1 MKIIAAL
8 LFLSLPLFP
17 AARNGNIHG
26 TVTDQE
32 SGDPLAGVNILLKN
46 TFMGTTSNQRG
57 VFQISDLSVGD
68 FTLII
73 SMIGYE
79 KKTIPAVTVNPG
91 RTTVLEI
98 KLIRDILAGSEVIVT
113 ASRKKQDIMEVPLS
127 VSVISPREL
136 REKSVTDLSEI
147 LPFIPGLFTVNGQ
160 VNIRGASGYTLGAGD
175 RSLLLLDGVPLLG
188 SASGNITWAVIPTS
202 EIEQVEIVKSGGSAL
217 YGSSALGGVIN
228 VLTRNAPSRPETR
241 FRLKTGLYSEP
252 EYDKWKWRDS
262 PGVYNILE
270 LTHSR
275 PVGNHSAWV
284 RMQTNNSDGFN
295 QLGWK
300 KSYNLTG
307 KIKYNFGQAYTGSI
321 FGNYY
326 ADQVGLSS
334 LWKNAAHPFEAP
346 QGAKKDRSEGS
357 KLNINGF
364 FNILYSSGTILKI
377 KSGLYDVHWQNYSST
392 NDDFADENKLF
403 GEIQLS
409 TDRGNSTQITTGLV
423 IQKTRVEARAFG
435 DHSSLTLAGYMLT
448 RLRFLKRLTIT
459 AGARFDYYTVDG
471 NLLNQKLSPQLA
483 FNLRQSDWLSWRAS
497 VSKGFRVPTVAE
509 MFISSQL
516 NVFKLEPNPDLE
528 AETSTSYEIG
538 LSLVHAGNW
547 WISNIKI
554 DGAVFSSTFDGLV
567 EPILGDD
574 GIIHFEN
581 ITRARI
587 SGSEIGIKQNLF
599 GDLIFLNMAY
609 TWLNPVKINEQG
621 QIIDTLSYRYRHNL
635 AASWGTR
642 LGRFTGLIESRYS
655 SRIEKVQL
663 FPENKRTGQDKRVPI
678 YIWNFSMAYNL
689 RSWDIIFR
697 VDNLFQYYYTELERN
712 MGPERNISISLTRIF
727 LSRN

>member
-1 MKIIAAL
+1 MKIIAVL
-8 LFLSLPLFP
+8 VFLFLPLIS
-17 AARNGNIHG
+17 AAQNGNIHG
-26 TVTDQE
+26 SITDQE
-32 SGDPLAGVNILLKN
+32 SGVPLAGVNILLKN
-46 TFMGTTSNQRG
+46 TFMGTTTNQEG
-57 VFQISDLSVGD
+57 VFQISNLSSGN

-79 KKTIPAVTVNPG
+79 KKTVAPVTVNPG
-91 RTTVLEI
+91 KTTELEI
-98 KLIRDILAGSEVIVT
+98 KLKQDILAGPEVIVT

-202 EIEQVEIVKSGGSAL
+202 EIEQVEIVKSGGSAV
-217 YGSSALGGVIN
+217 YGSSAMGGVIN
-228 VLTRNAPSRPETR
+228 VLTRNAPSQPETR

-252 EYDKWKWRDS
+252 VYDQWKWRET
-262 PGVYNILE
+262 PGFYHILE

-284 RMQTNNSDGFN
+284 RAQTNNSDGFN
-295 QLGWK
+295 QLDWK

-307 KIKYNFGQAYTGSI
+307 KIKYNFGQSYTGSI

-326 ADQVGLSS
+326 TDQVGLSS
-334 LWKNAAHPFEAP
+334 LWRNAAHPFEAP

-364 FNILYSSGTILKI
+364 FNILYSGNTILKI
-377 KSGLYDVHWQNYSST
+377 KSGLYDVHWQNYSTT

-409 TDRGNSTQITTGLV
+409 TGIGKSTQITTGLV
-423 IQKTRVEARAFG
+423 VQKTRVEARAFG
-435 DHSSLTLAGYMLT
+435 NHSSLTLAVYMLT
-448 RLRFLKRLTIT
+448 QLRLLKRLSIT
-459 AGARFDYYTVDG
+459 AGTRFDYYTVDG
-471 NLLNQKLSPQLA
+471 NLLDKKLSPQLA
-483 FNLRQSDWLSWRAS
+483 MNFRQSDWLSWRAS

-516 NVFKLEPNPDLE
+516 NVFKVEPNPDLE
-528 AETSTSYEIG
+528 AETSTSYEFGNSI
-538 LSLVHAGNW
+538 VHPGNW

-554 DGAVFSSTFDGLV
+554 DGAFFSSTFDGLV

-587 SGSEIGIKQNLF
+587 SGSEIGIKQNLI

-609 TWLNPVKINEQG
+609 TWLNPVKINKRDQV
-621 QIIDTLSYRYRHNL
+621 IDTLSYRYRHNL
-635 AASWGTR
+635 VTSGGTR

-655 SRIEKVQL
+655 SRMDKVQL

-678 YIWNFSMAYNL
+678 HVWNFSFAYNL
-689 RSWDIIFR
+689 RGWDIILR

-712 MGPERNISISLTRIF
+712 MGTERNISL
-727 LSRN
+727 